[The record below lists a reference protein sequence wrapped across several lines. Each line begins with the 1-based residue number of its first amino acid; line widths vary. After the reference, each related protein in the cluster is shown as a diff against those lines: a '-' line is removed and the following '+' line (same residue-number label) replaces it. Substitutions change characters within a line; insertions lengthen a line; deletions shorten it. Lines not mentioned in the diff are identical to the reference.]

1 MTLGNLHR
9 FGEQPNYLL
18 NISVS
23 DGVFTSFASLQ
34 VDLLSTNRHSPSFS
48 RPLYDVEVMENLP
61 AGALVIQLNAT
72 DLDRDDFGR
81 ITYAILS
88 SYASE
93 RFRIDDETGDIFTR
107 RPLDRENRKIYEIP
121 VAAFDAGGKSGH
133 ATLRVKVGDANDNR
147 PKFLLAEYKANI
159 HANYSV
165 GQPFLKV
172 LILNRFHFFNHLKKQ
187 KKKKRHYLTNAIFEF
202 QVQAID
208 IDVDNNAKISYSIY
222 ESNGTRASDTFDI
235 NSSTGELFLKQ
246 NALSLGMFCIFLRL
260 SFCL

>member
-61 AGALVIQLNAT
+61 AGTLVIQLNAT
-72 DLDRDDFGR
+72 DLDRDDFGH
-81 ITYAILS
+81 ITYSILS
-88 SYASE
+88 TFATKT
-93 RFRIDDETGDIFTR
+93 FRIDDETGDIFTR
-107 RPLDRENRKIYEIP
+107 RPLDRESRRVYEIP
-121 VAAFDAGGKSGH
+121 VSAFDAGGKSGH
-133 ATLRVKVGDANDNR
+133 TTLRVKVGDANDNR
-147 PKFLLAEYKANI
+147 PKFLLAEYRANI

-172 LILNRFHFFNHLKKQ
+172 
-187 KKKKRHYLTNAIFEF
+187 
-202 QVQAID
+202 
-208 IDVDNNAKISYSIY
+208 
-222 ESNGTRASDTFDI
+222 
-235 NSSTGELFLKQ
+235 
-246 NALSLGMFCIFLRL
+246 
-260 SFCL
+260 

>member
-1 MTLGNLHR
+1 VTLGNLHR

-93 RFRIDDETGDIFTR
+93 MFRIDDETGDIFTR
-107 RPLDRENRKIYEIP
+107 RPLDRESRKIYEIP

-147 PKFLLAEYKANI
+147 PKFLLAEYRANI

-172 LILNRFHFFNHLKKQ
+172 LILNWFHFSIVLFL
-187 KKKKRHYLTNAIFEF
+187 KRHYLTNAIFEF

-235 NSSTGELFLKQ
+235 NPSTGELFLKQ
-246 NALSLGMFCIFLRL
+246 NALSLGMFCKFLRL
-260 SFCL
+260 SFGR